1 MSKQAKIRVGFIGT
15 GWSERVQIPMFRR
28 GGLVAQGICSGNP
41 ANAERVAQHLAIPNV
56 YTDWRALLDD
66 PQIDVVSIVTPPHL
80 HAEMA
85 IAALQAGKHVICEKP
100 MALNMTEA
108 EAMLAAAQAAPNQL
122 AIIDHE
128 LRFHPQRAH
137 LRRLLREGYVGE
149 LLTIQLERL
158 GSERLNPA
166 LPWTW
171 VHDAARGGGMLGA
184 VGSHLLDLAR
194 WLIGRM
200 DALTAQL
207 QIGHHL
213 RQDPATQSPRDVT
226 ADDQAQLLL
235 RFTNQGQGSLIVSGI
250 TPGGYGL
257 TVTVVGTQGTL
268 RLDNKDQLW
277 GAQGDEL
284 HQGRWQPIATG
295 FPEATISDLDGASP
309 FAVGSYYLAKRLA
322 EVLPAN
328 ETLLTEAASFYD
340 GLVVQRALDAAR
352 RSHTEQSW
360 VQL

>member
-1 MSKQAKIRVGFIGT
+1 MSNQTQLRVGYIGT

-28 GGLVAQGICSGNP
+28 GGLVAQGICSGNV
-41 ANAERVAQHLAIPNV
+41 ANADRVAQHLAIPTV
-56 YTDWRALLDD
+56 YADWRALVAD
-66 PQIDVVSIVTPPHL
+66 PQIDIVSIVTPPHL

-100 MALNMTEA
+100 MALNVAEA

-128 LRFHPQRAH
+128 LRFHPQRTH
-137 LRRLLREGYVGE
+137 LRRLLREGYVGD

-171 VHDAARGGGMLGA
+171 LNDAERGGGMLGA

-194 WLIGRM
+194 WLVGRV
-200 DALTAQL
+200 ASLTAQL

-213 RQDPATQSPRDVT
+213 RQDPATQTPRDVT
-226 ADDQAQLLL
+226 ADDHAHLML
-235 RFTNQGQGSLIVSGI
+235 RFTNQVQGALTVSGI
-250 TPGGYGL
+250 VPGGYGL
-257 TVTVVGTQGTL
+257 TLTVVGTEGAL
-268 RLDNKDQLW
+268 RLDNMDQLW
-277 GAQGDEL
+277 GAQGDAL
-284 HQGRWQPIATG
+284 HKGKWQPIATG
-295 FPEATISDLDGASP
+295 FPDAEIADLHSASP
-309 FAVGSYYLAKRLA
+309 FAIGSYYLAKRLA
-322 EVLPAN
+322 EALPAN
-328 ETLLTEAASFYD
+328 ETLLNEAASFYD

-352 RSHTEQSW
+352 SSYAQQSW